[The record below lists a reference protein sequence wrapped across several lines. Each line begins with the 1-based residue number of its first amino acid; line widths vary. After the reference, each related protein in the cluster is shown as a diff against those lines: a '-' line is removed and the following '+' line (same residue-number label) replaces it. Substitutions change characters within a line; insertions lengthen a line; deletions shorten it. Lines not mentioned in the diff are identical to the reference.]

1 MKTIKKI
8 TPYIILPV
16 LTAIIAF
23 SNICCTGKNV
33 EKPCST
39 YLAEKKGEVVNL
51 TESNFDEKTATGI
64 VLVDFWATWC
74 RPCKMQAP
82 IIEEVSN
89 IVSGKA
95 TICKLDIDQTP
106 SIAARFGIQSIPTM
120 ILFKNGKAVI
130 QFTGLTSKEDI
141 INEINKL

>member
-1 MKTIKKI
+1 MKIIDKI
-8 TPYIILPV
+8 TPYIMLLFIA
-16 LTAIIAF
+16 AIITG

-33 EKPCST
+33 EKSGSSFI
-39 YLAEKKGEVVNL
+39 EGNKGEVVNL
-51 TESNFDEKTATGI
+51 TESNFDEKTATGV

-74 RPCKMQAP
+74 RPCRMQAP

-89 IVSGKA
+89 VVSGKA
-95 TICKLDIDQTP
+95 VICKLDIDQSP
-106 SIAARFGIQSIPTM
+106 SIAERYGIQSIPTM

-130 QFTGLTSKEDI
+130 QFTGITSKEDI